1 MNRVRVYRRAQQ
13 LLPAA
18 IHTVGLHGMAMS
30 SGQLRYL
37 LFGLLPA
44 RESHGA
50 VALELARGAVDAIRY
65 QGLAYFEGATCS
77 RGALSGGAPSRYE
90 TWRHLSLEGQGGD
103 PVVCAEWIGVARD
116 GVAPGR
122 WRTVEASWRE
132 GAYLTREVGRD
143 AWLAVLPSAC
153 LAVYGWQ
160 DRG

>member
-44 RESHGA
+44 RQSHGA

-65 QGLAYFEGATCS
+65 QGLAYFDGATCS
-77 RGALSGGAPSRYE
+77 RGALCGGAPSHYE
-90 TWRHLSLEGQGGD
+90 TWQQLSPDGQCGD
-103 PVVCAEWIGVARD
+103 PVGCGEWIGVARD

-143 AWLAVLPSAC
+143 AWLAVLPSAR
-153 LAVYGWQ
+153 LVVYGWQ